1 MVGIDTLGG
10 SKGFFTFYQNVCKS
24 YFFSDCIWGKITEP
38 EKHYQLLRSHIER
51 IREIP
56 SLRFSKFVVIVER
69 NLGFEAEHIRRAAC
83 SLEGVEFY
91 YDSQA
96 RRTGVLTTEKV
107 KLAAMTLLN
116 VMLREVSKIVT

>member
-1 MVGIDTLGG
+1 M
-10 SKGFFTFYQNVCKS
+10 
-24 YFFSDCIWGKITEP
+24 
-38 EKHYQLLRSHIER
+38 
-51 IREIP
+51 
-56 SLRFSKFVVIVER
+56 IVER